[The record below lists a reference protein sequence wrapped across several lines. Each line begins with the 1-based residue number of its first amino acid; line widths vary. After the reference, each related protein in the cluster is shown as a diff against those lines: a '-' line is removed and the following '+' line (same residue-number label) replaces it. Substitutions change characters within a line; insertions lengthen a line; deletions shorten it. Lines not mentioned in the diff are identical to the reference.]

1 MEEPRQGALPR
12 ADELLESLFGGE
24 GPSLAAAPRAGG
36 SGLSAEAVRSLA
48 AAAVLPP
55 PRRRL
60 LEGLALLWHDH
71 LDQAHAVAQ
80 GHEGQP
86 DHDLLHAMLH
96 RREGDYPNSEYWF
109 RSAGRHPSHAALERE
124 ASALLAPGDPLR
136 DRLLPSGRWSSRA
149 FVAEVRAASRKDA
162 EPSAL
167 LHRLQ
172 ALEFRAFAAWLLDG

>member
-1 MEEPRQGALPR
+1 MDEPRQDFLDALFGGALP
-12 ADELLESLFGGE
+12 
-24 GPSLAAAPRAGG
+24 SLAGAPRADG
-36 SGLSAEAVRSLA
+36 SGLSAESVRSLA
-48 AAAVLPP
+48 APIPLPP
-55 PRRRL
+55 PRRKL

-71 LDQAHAVAQ
+71 LDAAHAVAQ

-124 ASALLAPGDPLR
+124 ASALLADGDPLR

-149 FVAEVRAASRKDA
+149 FVAEARAAAGGKGASM
-162 EPSAL
+162 AL
-167 LHRLQ
+167 LERLQ
-172 ALEFRAFAAWLLDG
+172 ALEFRAFAGWLLGN